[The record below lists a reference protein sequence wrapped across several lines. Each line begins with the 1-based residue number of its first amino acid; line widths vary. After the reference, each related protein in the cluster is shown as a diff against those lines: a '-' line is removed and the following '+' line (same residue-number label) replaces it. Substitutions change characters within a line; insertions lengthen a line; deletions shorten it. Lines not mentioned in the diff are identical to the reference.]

1 MFSSK
6 KYQSKDTVEV
16 IESSVGGGLGLRA
29 IVDRDI
35 DDAVW
40 QVIVKYSDTSAVSV
54 RDSMLEVTVGDG
66 DLRQILQP
74 RLLTYEQIARQLDEL
89 DGHDGKCIIGSTRS
103 VKVGDVTGRAGGF
116 GSLSQ
121 SSRFPNTILQNYL
134 TDEGHFGLDAC
145 NRLVSR
151 MDTDIHDEIFV
162 NYFYPTDSCMTYL
175 EAYPLSDREI
185 NLFCQW
191 LESDSFDFDKDLA
204 HFKHKYDDNLEKLFI
219 EIKKTKDNNHRNT
232 LLSHFLDMSLIHF
245 RVRHLVEDTLL
256 RLYLEHHY
264 ADNINVL
271 RKLFQLDNNS
281 HFGSYKDHDAE
292 AVAMIRS
299 LPNYTELLE
308 GRAWDELRGLVV
320 EMGFLE
326 NKNLSEI
333 IVDFNDCNEMVKPYK
348 NDQYYNKFKV
358 VLDRI
363 AGRAGLDVGA
373 LEEIIEVKNSC
384 RDLLGQS
391 VPLTGSYA
399 EHDMLMIFDNIRR
412 NIGFID
418 KTLIRDD
425 GNFKKI
431 MSYVNE
437 LRQDIKISL
446 MGRYE
451 SLVYGPGLIDL
462 MLTCLQKLKEEVNKL
477 YSADEG
483 LLSRRVSPFNLMMSE
498 YRSLKEIMAKRNHD
512 AHPMMKSLI
521 SLLGI
526 ILQDD
531 FSYTRMIKLTTITYV
546 SKIVSSSKLK
556 VESEKHAAEAQA
568 PTQSYEKTDDVC
580 VEMPDSSIFN
590 VSPMGSQQ
598 SHLQEAEPK
607 RSSHNDSCESSI
619 SSSLN

>member
-1 MFSSK
+1 MFLSE

-40 QVIVKYSDTSAVSV
+40 QVLVKYSDASAVSV
-54 RDSMLEVTVGDG
+54 SDSMLEVTVGDG

-191 LESDSFDFDKDLA
+191 LESDSFDFDRDLA

-219 EIKKTKDNNHRNT
+219 EIKKTKDNNYRNT

-271 RKLFQLDNNS
+271 GKLF
-281 HFGSYKDHDAE
+281 
-292 AVAMIRS
+292 
-299 LPNYTELLE
+299 
-308 GRAWDELRGLVV
+308 
-320 EMGFLE
+320 
-326 NKNLSEI
+326 
-333 IVDFNDCNEMVKPYK
+333 
-348 NDQYYNKFKV
+348 
-358 VLDRI
+358 
-363 AGRAGLDVGA
+363 
-373 LEEIIEVKNSC
+373 
-384 RDLLGQS
+384 
-391 VPLTGSYA
+391 
-399 EHDMLMIFDNIRR
+399 
-412 NIGFID
+412 
-418 KTLIRDD
+418 
-425 GNFKKI
+425 
-431 MSYVNE
+431 
-437 LRQDIKISL
+437 
-446 MGRYE
+446 
-451 SLVYGPGLIDL
+451 
-462 MLTCLQKLKEEVNKL
+462 
-477 YSADEG
+477 
-483 LLSRRVSPFNLMMSE
+483 
-498 YRSLKEIMAKRNHD
+498 
-512 AHPMMKSLI
+512 
-521 SLLGI
+521 
-526 ILQDD
+526 
-531 FSYTRMIKLTTITYV
+531 
-546 SKIVSSSKLK
+546 
-556 VESEKHAAEAQA
+556 
-568 PTQSYEKTDDVC
+568 
-580 VEMPDSSIFN
+580 
-590 VSPMGSQQ
+590 
-598 SHLQEAEPK
+598 
-607 RSSHNDSCESSI
+607 
-619 SSSLN
+619 